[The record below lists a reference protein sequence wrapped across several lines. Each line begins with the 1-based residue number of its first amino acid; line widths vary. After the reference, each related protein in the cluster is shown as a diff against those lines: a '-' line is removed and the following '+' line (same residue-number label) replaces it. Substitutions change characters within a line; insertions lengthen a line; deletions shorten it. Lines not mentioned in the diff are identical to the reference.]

1 MFASNGILFNHES
14 ERRGHEF
21 VTRKVTD
28 GVARIKLGLAKK
40 LALGTLETRRDWG
53 YAPEYTDL
61 MWRILNA
68 SQPGDYVGAT
78 GETHSVEE
86 FVQLA
91 FDRVGITDWK
101 PYVEIDRRFARP
113 ADVDHLCGNAGRA
126 REELGW
132 TASTRLPDLVRRM
145 VDRDLELLG
154 PAGRSGSSS

>member
-1 MFASNGILFNHES
+1 
-14 ERRGHEF
+14 
-21 VTRKVTD
+21 
-28 GVARIKLGLAKK
+28 
-40 LALGTLETRRDWG
+40 
-53 YAPEYTDL
+53 
-61 MWRILNA
+61 LNA

-132 TASTRLPDLVRRM
+132 TASTRLPDLVRKM